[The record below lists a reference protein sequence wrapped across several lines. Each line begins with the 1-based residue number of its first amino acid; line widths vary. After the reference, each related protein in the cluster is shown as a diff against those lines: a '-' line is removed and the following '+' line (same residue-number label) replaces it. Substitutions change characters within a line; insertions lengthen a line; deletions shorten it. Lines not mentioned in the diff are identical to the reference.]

1 MRLKS
6 WRLLGVAHLIVC
18 ALLTCHIATAQDC
31 PQCAA
36 GVAGGA
42 CGDGQSPCFNP
53 LGPCQGKECYGHR
66 PFTEA
71 SQPDLF
77 YNFYVPNNMGAAAAA
92 YPAPYPTP
100 SLVGHT
106 YYTYQPL
113 MPHEFLYQHHRTY
126 HQYYN
131 GGMGLN
137 RTSVHWYGQP
147 VHTALKSTLKA
158 IRLPY

>member
-1 MRLKS
+1 MRPRTQHLPGAT
-6 WRLLGVAHLIVC
+6 LLLC
-18 ALLTCHIATAQDC
+18 LLLASGSARAQDE
-31 PQCAA
+31 A
-36 GVAGGA
+36 GLHTSGK
-42 CGDGQSPCFNP
+42 PCSWH
-53 LGPCQGKECYGHR
+53 K

-77 YNFYVPNNMGAAAAA
+77 YNFYAPNTRGAAAAA

-113 MPHEFLYQHHRTY
+113 MPHEFLYKHHRTY

-131 GGMGLN
+131 QGMGLN
-137 RTSVHWYGQP
+137 RTSVHWYGTP
-147 VHTALKSTLKA
+147 VKSTVGG
-158 IRLPY
+158 IRQFFTLPR